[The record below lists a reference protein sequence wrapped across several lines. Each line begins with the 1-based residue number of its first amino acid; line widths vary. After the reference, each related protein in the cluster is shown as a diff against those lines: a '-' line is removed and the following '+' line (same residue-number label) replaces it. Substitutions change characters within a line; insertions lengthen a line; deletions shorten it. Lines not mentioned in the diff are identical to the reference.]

1 MPEDQVTTEVVE
13 QSAKLTTFGNVQ
25 NDLASFET
33 NQAATQQAAETVLEN
48 TSTETTET
56 TQTQESVD
64 STNEVESNTSNFSFG
79 ENAIAENT
87 TQQSVTAT
95 LPTFNIDEELKKID
109 RKELL
114 KKAGVSQFAIEI
126 DEHLAMGGKA
136 EDFLN
141 AKAID
146 YSKVSDEDLVKSS
159 LKKEY
164 PDFSKEDIDE
174 LYLAKYKDIDSEV
187 EYEKKRAEIQLRADA
202 FKLRQTKIEQ
212 QQKFKIPDTPVLHTD
227 EAYEQ
232 WKEQQKTQSELNDQ
246 GKQWFLQHEATKAL
260 NESKKVTI
268 SLGDDVPPF
277 NFNVDRPDLITQTLT
292 DDGSNWNK
300 LLSTK
305 TGEPDVAK
313 RQLITL
319 FAYNPQQFVKDIFK
333 YGMQLGERKLVADGQ
348 NAVKPQAIIAPID
361 QNATP
366 TYKTGKYG
374 G

>member
-1 MPEDQVTTEVVE
+1 MSETIADAPVME
-13 QSAKLTTFGNVQ
+13 AKLTTFSDVQ
-25 NDLASFET
+25 NDLNKF
-33 NQAATQQAAETVLEN
+33 EN
-48 TSTETTET
+48 TPPPAAPPIDIPVPPIDTPP
-56 TQTQESVD
+56 VD
-64 STNEVESNTSNFSFG
+64 NPAIENVPALVTPPAELESNASNFSFG
-79 ENAIAENT
+79 DEPAPSTVIEQKPIN
-87 TQQSVTAT
+87 QPS
-95 LPTFNIDEELKKID
+95 FNIDEELKKID

-114 KKAGVSQFAIEI
+114 KKAGVSQFAIDM
-126 DEHLAMGGKA
+126 DEHLSMGGKA
-136 EDFLN
+136 EDFLA

-146 YSKVSDEDLVKSS
+146 YTKVSDEDLVKNS

-202 FKLRQTKIEQ
+202 FKLRQAKIEQ
-212 QQKFKIPDTPVLHTD
+212 QQKFKIPETPILQTD
-227 EAYEQ
+227 AAYEQ
-232 WKEQQKTQSELNDQ
+232 WKEAQKTQSELNEQ

-361 QNATP
+361 QNAAP